1 MPSLLPLATIAA
13 HKPSLWQR
21 RSRKS
26 NARVSAG
33 TTLDRRTQFSPFC
46 QRLPFASSVHPV
58 DIPAS
63 LNYCFNDLVNTDRN
77 ICSGHRFAHLGN
89 PCTLRR
95 SLYASSRCASK
106 RLLKPAL
113 ASLASAPSSS
123 SNFSPTALPAG
134 RKSLPRKVHSSIRK
148 LRKPPGL
155 SFARFSLL
163 WFSEKTS
170 AAPRK
175 SLRFSPQ
182 FAATKWRARE
192 SRTHFGTLRHN
203 KRACRSQN
211 CSAARIRR
219 SSAVFLW
226 DCRLL
231 PKPSWKK
238 LPPSSTPATSA
249 SN

>member
-13 HKPSLWQR
+13 RKPSLWQR

-46 QRLPFASSVHPV
+46 RGPPFARSVHIV
-58 DIPAS
+58 DILAS
-63 LNYCFNDLVNTDRN
+63 LNYCSNGLVNTNRN
-77 ICSGHRFAHLGN
+77 VCCGHRFAHLGN

-95 SLYASSRCASK
+95 SLYASSRCASR

-123 SNFSPTALPAG
+123 SSFSPTALPAG
-134 RKSLPRKVHSSIRK
+134 RKSLPRKVHFSIPK
-148 LRKPPGL
+148 LRKPLGL
-155 SFARFSLL
+155 SFAHFLLL
-163 WFSEKTS
+163 WFSARTS

-175 SLRFSPQ
+175 SLRLSPR

-203 KRACRSQN
+203 KRTCRSQN

-219 SSAVFLW
+219 SSAAFLW
-226 DCRLL
+226 DYNPLR
-231 PKPSWKK
+231 KPFWKK
-238 LPPSSTPATSA
+238 LPPNFAPVTSA